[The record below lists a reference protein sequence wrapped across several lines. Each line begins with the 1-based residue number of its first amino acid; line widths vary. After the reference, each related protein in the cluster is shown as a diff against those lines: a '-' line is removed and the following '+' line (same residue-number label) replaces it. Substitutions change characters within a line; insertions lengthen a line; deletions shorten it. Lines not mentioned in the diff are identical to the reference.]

1 MNLKTIKE
9 LAYKHMINRKP
20 HDDRERGYI
29 YYHGER
35 VARLSIELRKKLFPN
50 DNKYDQHIVVASLF
64 HDVGKGLNPH
74 AEYGAVLV
82 KEILKGH
89 CEEDEIEII
98 AEIIGYHQT
107 RRKENDYPEYVKI
120 VQDADILDR
129 FGTLEIWLNFQKSAH
144 QSAPISSSL
153 EFYRKDFEGYAK
165 YMRDILNYNLS
176 KEILDE
182 KIEFS
187 RSFIKRLEVEAQ
199 GAIY

>member
-1 MNLKTIKE
+1 MDLKIIKE

-50 DNKYDQHIVVASLF
+50 DNEYDQHIIVAALF

-82 KEILKGH
+82 KEILKDY

-107 RRKENDYPEYVKI
+107 KRKENDYPEYVKI

-144 QSAPISSSL
+144 QSAPISRSL

-165 YMRDILNYNLS
+165 YMRDILNYDLS

-182 KIEFS
+182 KIKFS

-199 GAIY
+199 GGIY